1 MNVFIN
7 CRKDNMCLLCKY
19 WLGGEANVNYISG
32 KTKREICSGICSL
45 DAKEHKSV
53 DICAKFEKCLIYL

>member
-1 MNVFIN
+1 
-7 CRKDNMCLLCKY
+7 MCLLCKY

-32 KTKREICSGICSL
+32 KAKKEICSGICSL